1 MLSTYMAASW
11 LLQRNPKKSKH
22 IDKTFSA
29 GKLFA
34 FHFVALINALAAYEN
49 TRGLMDSFAS
59 QTIFVTW
66 FFFCQTALTTERI
79 LEAFSPRDSFFLSNP
94 CLY

>member
-1 MLSTYMAASW
+1 MAASW
-11 LLQRNPKKSKH
+11 LLKTEPKKSKR

-49 TRGLMDSFAS
+49 IMMK
-59 QTIFVTW
+59 
-66 FFFCQTALTTERI
+66 
-79 LEAFSPRDSFFLSNP
+79 
-94 CLY
+94 